1 MTALVE
7 IGRRVHARRS
17 KMEVLLD
24 ILDAVSEGSVGPT
37 KIMYR
42 SNLSWLLFQESLDF
56 LLANGLLLEELDS
69 MRRSYRLTEKG
80 FKVLKGYRGLREE
93 LSIGIST

>member
-1 MTALVE
+1 
-7 IGRRVHARRS
+7 
-17 KMEVLLD
+17 MEVLLD

-56 LLANGLLLEELDS
+56 LLANGLLEEFDS
-69 MRRSYRLTEKG
+69 VRRSYRLTDKG
-80 FKVLKGYRGLREE
+80 FKVLKGYKGIREE
-93 LSIGIST
+93 LIIGIST